1 MRLSFGQTQIQT
13 QKQVLAPRM
22 IQSMEILQLPIQLL
36 QERIE
41 QEMAENP
48 TLEIDDQRDE
58 DTDETMAA
66 ELRAYLNWFD
76 KYLDTADRFS
86 R

>member
-1 MRLSFGQTQIQT
+1 MDRFVRFVTGVSDPDDGTPLGVF
-13 QKQVLAPRM
+13 AACYA
-22 IQSMEILQLPIQLL
+22 LL
-36 QERIE
+36 R
-41 QEMAENP
+41 
-48 TLEIDDQRDE
+48 DD

-76 KYLDTADRFS
+76 KYLDTPDRFS

>member
-1 MRLSFGQTQIQT
+1 MDRFVRFVTGMSNPDNGKPLGVFSPYY
-13 QKQVLAPRM
+13 A
-22 IQSMEILQLPIQLL
+22 LL
-36 QERIE
+36 R
-41 QEMAENP
+41 
-48 TLEIDDQRDE
+48 DD